1 MKIAGQLLL
10 RLFGRCLNIEKN
22 MKTHQ
27 EHLGLSENMVP
38 PNPLDHHIPYK
49 FYKIYELFL
58 LELPILRHTYA
69 ISCQVLCP
77 SISPSLPTSGAS
89 GSASPSAAPDAPAEM
104 AMPGR
109 FRHFRS
115 CFHSLSVTTSTDS
128 TTSIKIIK

>member
-89 GSASPSAAPDAPAEM
+89 GSASPSDAPAEM